1 MKIIETEMISEPSWA
16 TFGLTNEDADGEE
29 PSIHHPR
36 TGVLCLSRNECQE
49 VCATTVMV
57 IKVILTVGRLY
68 IMVVLAM
75 ITIMLI
81 IKITIVISW

>member
-1 MKIIETEMISEPSWA
+1 M
-16 TFGLTNEDADGEE
+16 
-29 PSIHHPR
+29 
-36 TGVLCLSRNECQE
+36 
-49 VCATTVMV
+49 CATTVMV

>member
-1 MKIIETEMISEPSWA
+1 
-16 TFGLTNEDADGEE
+16 
-29 PSIHHPR
+29 
-36 TGVLCLSRNECQE
+36 
-49 VCATTVMV
+49 MV

>member
-1 MKIIETEMISEPSWA
+1 
-16 TFGLTNEDADGEE
+16 
-29 PSIHHPR
+29 
-36 TGVLCLSRNECQE
+36 
-49 VCATTVMV
+49 MV
-57 IKVILTVGRLY
+57 IRVILTVGRLY

>member
-1 MKIIETEMISEPSWA
+1 
-16 TFGLTNEDADGEE
+16 
-29 PSIHHPR
+29 
-36 TGVLCLSRNECQE
+36 
-49 VCATTVMV
+49 MV
-57 IKVILTVGRLY
+57 IKVILAVGRLY